1 MKIIKKF
8 ISAQSGQA
16 EIYILLI
23 FMVAFLVLAAGSI
36 GFVWRFWLIK
46 NQMAQGL
53 HEALVQAASSE
64 SSYSMQYGDET
75 GSNQMLIDQDD
86 AQNTFNAVLSLD
98 LGTPGNQY
106 TVDDFVVY
114 GPTDQGKPLPN
125 NYPGV
130 IPGTSLYAHITV
142 KIPIGEMVGMPT
154 LSNVTFYMPIDQL
167 VAPNRFIDQQE
178 QWQGG

>member
-16 EIYILLI
+16 GIYILLI

-64 SSYSMQYGDET
+64 SSVQYAIWTDT

-86 AQNTFNAVLSLD
+86 AQNTFNAVL
-98 LGTPGNQY
+98 
-106 TVDDFVVY
+106 
-114 GPTDQGKPLPN
+114 
-125 NYPGV
+125 
-130 IPGTSLYAHITV
+130 
-142 KIPIGEMVGMPT
+142 
-154 LSNVTFYMPIDQL
+154 
-167 VAPNRFIDQQE
+167 R
-178 QWQGG
+178 